1 MYLSMKSS
9 CLIVVPCL
17 LSPCLN
23 NGTCVAAN
31 SARQQS
37 ICNCIGVYSGT
48 YCETGDKVRMYTYL
62 MYACMVD

>member
-1 MYLSMKSS
+1 MYLSIQSS

-23 NGTCVAAN
+23 NGTCVAQI
-31 SARQQS
+31 SASLRQQS

-48 YCETGDKVRMYTYL
+48 YCETGDKVRVL
-62 MYACMVD
+62 GCMHG